1 MKLEEL
7 IYNQEIK
14 DLKKEN
20 SDLMKELES
29 RDKELDRRDKELD
42 RRDKEFRKELD
53 SRDKSEKNFRIFTLL
68 VSASAICLY
77 FFMRK

>member
-29 RDKELDRRDKELD
+29 RDKELD

>member
-14 DLKKEN
+14 NLKKEN

-29 RDKELDRRDKELD
+29 RDKELD